1 MDEPTVRSTKHP
13 RPSKRRLPVDA
24 VVVTVRVDD
33 HRDGTRYASMAS
45 PDGQRWKA
53 YAYWPKVEEEA
64 PGIPIMWDADGTVW
78 VGPGLG
84 PDERT

>member
-1 MDEPTVRSTKHP
+1 MDEPTVRS
-13 RPSKRRLPVDA
+13 SKKLRRTRNRLPADA
-24 VVVTVRVDD
+24 VVVTVGVDD
-33 HRDGTRYASMAS
+33 HPDGTMYASMAS

-53 YAYWPKVEEEA
+53 YAYWPKVEEES